1 VSERLNPDGYLGQAE
16 PMWYHTNFI
25 GSVYVLTDATGA
37 VVELYDYDAYGIP
50 LTTPTGVTNP
60 FRYVGQLGY
69 YRDPDHS
76 LMLLGARY
84 YDPTLGRFISQDPI
98 GYEGGMN
105 LYGYV
110 RGNPVNAADPS
121 GLGFWDWLKR
131 HLFGRAEPIFKRR
144 PSEFEDDPQLRD
156 WAAAANTGNALQSMF
171 SGAAQREYN
180 ATCQRLGLP
189 ALDTPGPAVPVIV
202 GGAMKSTAEFYLWGQ
217 AGRLVAL
224 MTDAKVGWVM
234 ARNQGAVWGDLQKLG
249 CKTRGDVPG
258 LMFRALAEG
267 KMTRLWQSPYGTQF
281 NMELLLTTVAGE
293 QKKLVAGWIILEN
306 ENVARFVT
314 SWVGKP

>member
-1 VSERLNPDGYLGQAE
+1 
-16 PMWYHTNFI
+16 
-25 GSVYVLTDATGA
+25 
-37 VVELYDYDAYGIP
+37 
-50 LTTPTGVTNP
+50 
-60 FRYVGQLGY
+60 
-69 YRDPDHS
+69 
-76 LMLLGARY
+76 
-84 YDPTLGRFISQDPI
+84 
-98 GYEGGMN
+98 
-105 LYGYV
+105 
-110 RGNPVNAADPS
+110 
-121 GLGFWDWLKR
+121 
-131 HLFGRAEPIFKRR
+131 
-144 PSEFEDDPQLRD
+144 
-156 WAAAANTGNALQSMF
+156 
-171 SGAAQREYN
+171 
-180 ATCQRLGLP
+180 
-189 ALDTPGPAVPVIV
+189 
-202 GGAMKSTAEFYLWGQ
+202 
-217 AGRLVAL
+217 